1 MISRVRGVL
10 LALESGSALVEV
22 GGIGLSVESDRYT
35 LEGLPPLGEEAILF
49 TRLLFVGSQEPQPR
63 LFGFQTLEARAL
75 FDLFRG
81 VSGIGPSVALRL
93 VGAQP
98 TPGQVATAVATGD
111 PKALKVRGVGP
122 KIAKR
127 VISELKDKIQTVVAA
142 SGLSTA
148 SGSVRRPAAVTDDS
162 DLEAAFRALCSL
174 ELPPARARLLLAQVR
189 EELPEAGT
197 EELVRAALQ
206 RI

>member
-1 MISRVRGVL
+1 MINRVRGTL
-10 LALESGSALVEV
+10 LALESGAALVEV
-22 GGIGLSVESDRYT
+22 GGLGISVESDRHT
-35 LEGLPPLGEEAILF
+35 LEALPPCGEEVILF
-49 TRLLFVGSQEPQPR
+49 TRLLLVGTQEPQPR
-63 LFGFQTLEARAL
+63 LFGFSSVEGRAL

-111 PKALKVRGVGP
+111 PSALKVRGVGP

-127 VISELKDKIQTVVAA
+127 VISELKDKIQTAVAA
-142 SGLSTA
+142 SGVLSA
-148 SGSVRRPAAVTDDS
+148 SGSSPRAAALAKDS
-162 DLEAAFRALCSL
+162 DLEAAFLALCSL
-174 ELPPARARLLLAQVR
+174 ELPPARARLLLGEIR
-189 EELPEAGT
+189 DEFPEVGT
-197 EELVRAALQ
+197 EELVRTALL